1 MKGKQTVG
9 SGGGSGKVGGG
20 QWAGITF
27 MFLEIDTL
35 SCACLLHSTSPIIG
49 SCHV

>member
-9 SGGGSGKVGGG
+9 SGGGGGSGKVGGG
-20 QWAGITF
+20 QWAGITSV
-27 MFLEIDTL
+27 FLEIDTL
-35 SCACLLHSTSPIIG
+35 SCACLPIIS